1 MLRTGPGGEVGGELK
16 TKTKTETEKVEEVRG
31 RGVSEKRH
39 EDKLSTPGS
48 KRVIDSKQ
56 GA

>member
-16 TKTKTETEKVEEVRG
+16 TKTETEKVRG

-39 EDKLSTPGS
+39 EDKLNTPGS